1 MGILHANGQ
10 SRSGVPCF
18 RAGDV
23 VGCTINQDDAV
34 PHLRFYLNGEQVL
47 PSISSNSS
55 SAGAP
60 HHSAG
65 IAVQNPPS
73 CLFPAL
79 AMYSSKKKPQMR
91 VRFNFR
97 GDFAFPLAGFEP
109 YGAPL

>member
-1 MGILHANGQ
+1 MGMLHANGQ

-23 VGCTINQDDAV
+23 VGCTITQDDAV
-34 PHLRFYLNGEQVL
+34 PHLRFYLNGQQAL
-47 PSISSNSS
+47 PS
-55 SAGAP
+55 
-60 HHSAG
+60 HSADL
-65 IAVQNPPS
+65 AVQNPPS
-73 CLFPAL
+73 CLFPVL

-97 GDFAFPLAGFEP
+97 GDFQFPIAGFEP